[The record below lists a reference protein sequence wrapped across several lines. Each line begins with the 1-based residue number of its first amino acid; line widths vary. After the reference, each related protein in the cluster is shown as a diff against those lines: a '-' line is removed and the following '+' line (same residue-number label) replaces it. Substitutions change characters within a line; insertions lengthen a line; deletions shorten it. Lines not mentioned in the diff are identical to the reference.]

1 MKESAR
7 AQIDNQANQIAELNL
22 RIEEKNKEAASIKI
36 LYENLAQKE
45 HLKWQRVNDRL
56 KEQLKA
62 YEEEDDVATAREEGL
77 KREVQLL
84 RERNEE
90 LQDEK
95 ANLMER
101 VEWLRGLLEEAKGEF
116 INAQLKQ
123 V

>member
-7 AQIDNQANQIAELNL
+7 AQIDNQANQIAELNQ
-22 RIEEKNKEAASIKI
+22 RIEEKNKEAASIKL

-45 HLKWQRVNDRL
+45 HLKWQRINDRL

>member
-1 MKESAR
+1 MLHYMKESAR

-22 RIEEKNKEAASIKI
+22 RIEEKNKEAASIKL

-84 RERNEE
+84 REKNED

-95 ANLMER
+95 AHL
-101 VEWLRGLLEEAKGEF
+101 
-116 INAQLKQ
+116 
-123 V
+123 